1 MSLKLN
7 LLESKKLLKEFNF
20 LISDIEF
27 KNEFAMEYSSQFEI
41 AIKQFLREKPVIK
54 ELCREKFGSLLDE
67 SKPSAAPQSAEGPSS
82 PPPKEE
88 ARESSS
94 STDIAVFTG
103 ELIETSDE
111 ILFLEADEEKIKKL
125 FRDIVQNT
133 HPDKVN
139 SDALNIL
146 YNKAVEANKKKDLLT
161 IYSICDELGIEF
173 NLKQREIDA
182 IKSRLKEIKIQQTG
196 FERGHLWAWCTNDE
210 DENKRRD
217 IIQHFLLNHAPTV
230 RGLFN

>member
-27 KNEFAMEYSSQFEI
+27 KNEFAMEYSGQFEV
-41 AIKQFLREKPVIK
+41 AIRQFLREKPFIK
-54 ELCREKFGSLLDE
+54 ELCRDKFGSLLDE
-67 SKPSAAPQSAEGPSS
+67 PKPTAASNYTEDPSS
-82 PPPKEE
+82 QQTKKDPAETN
-88 ARESSS
+88 SD
-94 STDIAVFTG
+94 TDVAIFTG
-103 ELIETSDE
+103 ELIELSDE
-111 ILFLEADEEKIKKL
+111 VLFLEADEEKIKKL
-125 FRDIVQNT
+125 FRDIVQKT

-146 YNKAVEANKKKDLLT
+146 YNKAVAANKKKDLLT
-161 IYSICDELGIEF
+161 TYSICDELGIEF

-182 IKSRLKEIKIQQTG
+182 IKIRIKEIKIQQTG
-196 FERGHLWAWCTNDE
+196 FERSHLWAWCVNDE